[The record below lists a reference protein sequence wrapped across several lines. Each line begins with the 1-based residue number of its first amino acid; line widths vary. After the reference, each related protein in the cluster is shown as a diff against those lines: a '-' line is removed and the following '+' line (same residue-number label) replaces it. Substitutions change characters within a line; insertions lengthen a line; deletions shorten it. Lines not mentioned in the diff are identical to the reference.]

1 MPIRRYAEFGGRS
14 RRREFWWFFLF
25 QLLVHSLIVILFFA
39 GFFAAAALSS
49 GSDFGLVWIVFFFG
63 FAAIWFGFT
72 AAMIIPNAAV
82 ISRRMQDLNMPGV
95 IGWGMYVACFVFS
108 FVGLIILV
116 FMAMEGNKGD
126 NQFGLDPKMD
136 QNVAA
141 VFD

>member
-1 MPIRRYAEFGGRS
+1 M
-14 RRREFWWFFLF
+14 
-25 QLLVHSLIVILFFA
+25 LVHLFMMILFVA
-39 GFFAAAALSS
+39 GFFSSAALSS
-49 GSDFGLVWIVFFFG
+49 ATDLGLVWVIFIFG

-82 ISRRMQDLNMPGV
+82 ISRRMQDMNMPGV

-108 FVGLIILV
+108 FVALIILV

-126 NQFGLDPKMD
+126 NQFGPDPKMD
-136 QNVAA
+136 QNVAT